1 MRTDWRRLI
10 PTLVW
15 LAAIGI
21 AIGALIGLR

>member
-15 LAAIGI
+15 LVATGV